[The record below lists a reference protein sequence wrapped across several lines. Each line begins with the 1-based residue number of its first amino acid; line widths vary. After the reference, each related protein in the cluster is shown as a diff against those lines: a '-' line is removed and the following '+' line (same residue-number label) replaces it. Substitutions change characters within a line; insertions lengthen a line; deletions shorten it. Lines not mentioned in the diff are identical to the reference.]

1 MDAISRR
8 NVLVA
13 APSWREIEHVTP
25 AHHPLLST
33 SQRGSAAR
41 TRPCNIW
48 REDEEGWG
56 AVIQPGDFLKQK
68 KDVYSAFYT
77 LEHSLGCPRGSV
89 LAVAPQRAAGATSSL
104 ALGAASGKLQPSLHM
119 KFPRTRRSWQTT
131 WRIRWFPKE
140 HEKHCRRLYRCP
152 FRWGD

>member
-1 MDAISRR
+1 MRRERHMDAISRR

-56 AVIQPGDFLKQK
+56 AVIQPGDFLRQK
-68 KDVYSAFYT
+68 KRCLFC
-77 LEHSLGCPRGSV
+77 LLRPRAQPRMST
-89 LAVAPQRAAGATSSL
+89 R
-104 ALGAASGKLQPSLHM
+104 LGAGRGTTASCRSHQQPCSRSCLWKAAAFSAHEIPKDKEKLADNM
-119 KFPRTRRSWQTT
+119 
-131 WRIRWFPKE
+131 E
-140 HEKHCRRLYRCP
+140 
-152 FRWGD
+152 D